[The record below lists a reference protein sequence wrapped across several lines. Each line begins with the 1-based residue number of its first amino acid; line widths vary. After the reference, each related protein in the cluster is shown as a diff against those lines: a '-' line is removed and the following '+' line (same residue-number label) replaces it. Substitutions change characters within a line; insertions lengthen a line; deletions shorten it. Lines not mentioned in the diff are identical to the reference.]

1 MSKGLK
7 GITVTIDGNVTP
19 LNQALSSVN
28 ANAKSLQTELKGV
41 NSLLKLDPTNTDL
54 LKQKQVILKEAVA
67 ETENKLKLLTQAQKE
82 MAAAGK
88 DINDEQYRNLQREIV
103 LTTQKLNDLKSQQT
117 TFQKLKTEAG
127 NFATKVGEIA
137 NKIPIVNKLT
147 TAFGSAAGKIKETV
161 SQSAAVQ
168 KIGSA
173 VDSARSK
180 VEAFKN
186 AHPAVQKVADAF
198 GSAKDK
204 VNDLKDK
211 LPSVSQA
218 MSAVG
223 NAAASAAKGG
233 FTVLSNVVGGTV
245 KAFGAFAAAAG
256 TAAVAVGKA
265 AVSSYADY
273 EQLAG
278 GVDTLLGE
286 SSSKVQQYA
295 DNAYKTA
302 GMSANQYLETV
313 TGFSASLLQSLGGD
327 TAAAAEKADM
337 AITDMSDNANK
348 MGSDMESIKNAY
360 TGFAKG
366 QFTLLDNL
374 KLGYGGTKTEMQR
387 LLDDATKLSGVE
399 YDISSY
405 SDIVDAIHVVQ
416 TEMGITGTT
425 AKEASS
431 TISGSIDS
439 MKGAYQNL
447 LTGLADGDAD
457 LDALID
463 DLANSVLTV
472 IDNIVPR
479 ILETVPRIVEAV
491 PQLATSLSTVAN
503 ELVTQAGT
511 LMQTLLP
518 PLLDAFFTLIQTAI
532 STLPTL
538 LPQLLNAA
546 MTLFTGILSGLQ
558 QTIPLLLAM
567 LPEMIS
573 NVTAT
578 LTANLPQI
586 IESGIDILVSL
597 VNGITEALPSL
608 IQAVIDLFPVIV
620 TNITQQLPK
629 IVESG
634 LNLLVSLVNGIVQAI
649 PQLIAML
656 PTIISTIVS
665 TLTSMLPQI
674 IQTGI
679 ALLNSLISGIINAIP
694 QLVAALP
701 QVLNAIITTI
711 TQNLP
716 KIIQSGIELI
726 GALISGL
733 IQAIPSLIAAV
744 PQIISA
750 IWDTITNTDWL
761 SLGKNIID
769 GVIQGVKN
777 AASSLINVF
786 KDLASSALDAVKEFF
801 GIASPSK
808 VMRDQVGKMIPVGMA
823 IGVEEGMDDEED
835 RIVDAMRK
843 GVPTTIDS
851 YINTKAGSVAAA
863 GHAQTGGFQQNIAIY
878 SPTQL
883 SPSEVARQTRNQ
895 TRQMVLKLQ
904 TG

>member
-278 GVDTLLGE
+278 GVDTLFGE

-360 TGFAKG
+360 AGFAKG

-649 PQLIAML
+649 PRLIAML

-674 IQTGI
+674 IQMGI
-679 ALLNSLISGIINAIP
+679 TLLNSLISGIINAIP

-808 VMRDQVGKMIPVGMA
+808 VMRDQVGKMIPAGMA
-823 IGVEEGMDDEED
+823 IGVEEGMDEEED

>member
-173 VDSARSK
+173 VDGARSK

-204 VNDLKDK
+204 VNDLKEK

-233 FTVLSNVVGGTV
+233 FTVLTNVVGGTV

-278 GVDTLLGE
+278 GVDTLFGE

-295 DNAYKTA
+295 DSAYKTA

-360 TGFAKG
+360 AGFAKG

-405 SDIVDAIHVVQ
+405 ADIVDAIHVVQ

-447 LTGLADGDAD
+447 MTGIADGDAD

-503 ELVTQAGT
+503 ELVAQAGT

-649 PQLIAML
+649 PQLVAML
-656 PTIISTIVS
+656 PTIISTVVS

-674 IQTGI
+674 IQMGI
-679 ALLNSLISGIINAIP
+679 TLLNSLISGIINAIP

-744 PQIISA
+744 PKIISA
-750 IWDTITNTDWL
+750 IWDTIMNTDWL

-777 AASSLINVF
+777 AASSLISVF

-801 GIASPSK
+801 GIASPSR
-808 VMRDQVGKMIPVGMA
+808 VMRDQVGKMIPAGMA

-851 YINTKAGSVAAA
+851 YINTKAGSVTTA
-863 GHAQTGGFQQNIAIY
+863 GYSQNGGFQQNISIY

>member
-173 VDSARSK
+173 VDGARSK

-204 VNDLKDK
+204 VNDLKEK

-233 FTVLSNVVGGTV
+233 FTVLTNVVGGTV

-278 GVDTLLGE
+278 GVDTLFGE

-360 TGFAKG
+360 AGFAKG

-405 SDIVDAIHVVQ
+405 ADIVDAIHVVQ

-447 LTGLADGDAD
+447 MTGLADGDAD

-503 ELVTQAGT
+503 ELVAQAGT

-649 PQLIAML
+649 PQLVAML
-656 PTIISTIVS
+656 PTIISTVVS

-674 IQTGI
+674 IQMGI
-679 ALLNSLISGIINAIP
+679 TLLNSLISGIINAIP

-777 AASSLINVF
+777 AASSLIDVF

-808 VMRDQVGKMIPVGMA
+808 VMRDQVGKMIPAGMA

-851 YINTKAGSVAAA
+851 YINTKAGSVTTA
-863 GHAQTGGFQQNIAIY
+863 GYSQNGGFQQNISIY

>member
-204 VNDLKDK
+204 VNDLKEK

-233 FTVLSNVVGGTV
+233 FTVLTNVVGGTV

-278 GVDTLLGE
+278 GVDTLFGE

-360 TGFAKG
+360 AGFAKG

-405 SDIVDAIHVVQ
+405 ADIVDAIHVVQ

-447 LTGLADGDAD
+447 MTGLADGDAD

-503 ELVTQAGT
+503 ELVAQAGT

-649 PQLIAML
+649 PQLVAML
-656 PTIISTIVS
+656 PTIISTVVS

-674 IQTGI
+674 IQMGI
-679 ALLNSLISGIINAIP
+679 TLLNSLISGIINAIP

-777 AASSLINVF
+777 AASSLIDVF

-808 VMRDQVGKMIPVGMA
+808 VMRDQVGKMIPAGMA
-823 IGVEEGMDDEED
+823 IGVEEGMDEEED

-851 YINTKAGSVAAA
+851 YINTKAGSVTTA
-863 GHAQTGGFQQNIAIY
+863 GYSQNGGFQQNISIY

>member
-204 VNDLKDK
+204 VNDLKEK

-233 FTVLSNVVGGTV
+233 FTVLTNVVGGTV

-278 GVDTLLGE
+278 GVDTLFGE
-286 SSSKVQQYA
+286 SSNKVQQYA

-327 TAAAAEKADM
+327 TAVAAEKADM

-360 TGFAKG
+360 AGFAKG

-387 LLDDATKLSGVE
+387 LLDDATKLSGVK

-405 SDIVDAIHVVQ
+405 ADIVDAIHVVQ

-538 LPQLLNAA
+538 FPQLLNAA

-558 QTIPLLLAM
+558 QTIPLLLAI

-679 ALLNSLISGIINAIP
+679 TLLNSLISGIINAIP

-777 AASSLINVF
+777 AASSLIGVF
-786 KDLASSALDAVKEFF
+786 KDLASSALDAVKKFF

-808 VMRDQVGKMIPVGMA
+808 VMRDQVGKMIPAGMA

-863 GHAQTGGFQQNIAIY
+863 GYAQTGGFQQNIAIY

>member
-127 NFATKVGEIA
+127 NFATKVGEIE

-173 VDSARSK
+173 VDGARSK

-204 VNDLKDK
+204 VNDLKEK

-233 FTVLSNVVGGTV
+233 FTVLTNVVGGTV

-278 GVDTLLGE
+278 GVDTLFGE

-360 TGFAKG
+360 AGFAKG

-405 SDIVDAIHVVQ
+405 ADIVDAIHVVQ

-447 LTGLADGDAD
+447 MTGLADGDAD

-503 ELVTQAGT
+503 ELVAQAGT

-649 PQLIAML
+649 PQLVAML
-656 PTIISTIVS
+656 PTIISTVVS

-674 IQTGI
+674 IQMGI
-679 ALLNSLISGIINAIP
+679 TLLNSLISGIINAIP

-777 AASSLINVF
+777 AASSLIYVF

-808 VMRDQVGKMIPVGMA
+808 VMRDQVGKMIPAGMA

-851 YINTKAGSVAAA
+851 YINTKAGSVTTA
-863 GHAQTGGFQQNIAIY
+863 GYSQNGGFQQNISIY

>member
-204 VNDLKDK
+204 VNDLKEK

-233 FTVLSNVVGGTV
+233 FTVLTNVVGGTV

-265 AVSSYADY
+265 AVGSYADY

-278 GVDTLLGE
+278 GVDTLFGE
-286 SSSKVQQYA
+286 SSNKVQQYA

-360 TGFAKG
+360 AGFAKG

-405 SDIVDAIHVVQ
+405 ADIVDAIHVVQ

-491 PQLATSLSTVAN
+491 PQLAESLSEVAN

-546 MTLFTGILSGLQ
+546 MTLFAGILSGLQ

-567 LPEMIS
+567 LPELIAD
-573 NVTAT
+573 VTAT

-597 VNGITEALPSL
+597 INGITEALPSL

-634 LNLLVSLVNGIVQAI
+634 LKLLVSLINGIVQAI

-656 PTIISTIVS
+656 PKIISTITS
-665 TLTSMLPQI
+665 TIGSMLPQI

-679 ALLNSLISGIINAIP
+679 TILNSLISGIINAIP

-733 IQAIPSLIAAV
+733 IQAIPTLIAAV
-744 PQIISA
+744 PKIISA
-750 IWDTITNTDWL
+750 IWDTIKNTDWV

-777 AASSLINVF
+777 AASSLISVF

-801 GIASPSK
+801 GIKSPSR
-808 VMRDQVGKMIPVGMA
+808 VMRDQVGKMIPAGMA
-823 IGVEEGMDDEED
+823 IGVEEGMDEEED

-863 GHAQTGGFQQNIAIY
+863 GYSQNGGFQQNIAIY